1 MDLTSQSGVKEKS
14 IVLYWRA
21 PCWTRSSAII
31 SLVFVN
37 IEFYFWKFSLEGQ
50 QVDLWKG
57 DIWRIVISGLKILY
71 LSNLNIVHNRLTIE
85 LILNAHNILQ
95 YKQDLQH
102 SSRIASA
109 TFQIPKWENIFR
121 NNKLFSQAF
130 PLHHF

>member
-1 MDLTSQSGVKEKS
+1 MDLTSQSSVKEKS

-57 DIWRIVISGLKILY
+57 DIWRIVISGLKILN
-71 LSNLNIVHNRLTIE
+71 LSNLNIVHDRLTKE
-85 LILNAHNILQ
+85 LILNAHNIL
-95 YKQDLQH
+95 
-102 SSRIASA
+102 
-109 TFQIPKWENIFR
+109 
-121 NNKLFSQAF
+121 
-130 PLHHF
+130 